1 MGSRYTGRHRAAA
14 HASEAGAFSPVTR
27 ASRRRHPPGRA
38 LRRPV
43 LTAGAVLALVGASAA
58 GYAKAGDVTSG
69 SAATFTLPATA
80 VAQANE
86 ARDEQL
92 DRASYRQQ
100 ATRVLSLRQ
109 SAATDATRAEQ
120 VAEAAKLQAER
131 EAAQAQASRDAQRE
145 SVIAN
150 AQQDPRFVARMML
163 PDFGWDDSQWSC
175 LERLWVGESGWNYQA
190 TNRSSGAY
198 GIPQSLPASKM
209 GTVADDYLTNP
220 VTQITW
226 GMQYIEASYG
236 NPCGALSCWN
246 AKSPHWY

>member
-1 MGSRYTGRHRAAA
+1 MGSRYTGRHRASA
-14 HASEAGAFSPVTR
+14 HASDANAPSPATR
-27 ASRRRHPPGRA
+27 VLRSRHPPGKG

-43 LTAGAVLALVGASAA
+43 LTAGAALALVGASAV

-69 SAATFTLPATA
+69 SAATFTVPATA

-86 ARDEQL
+86 AHDEQL
-92 DRASYRQQ
+92 DRTSYRQQ

-109 SAATDATRAEQ
+109 STAADATRAEQ

-150 AQQDPRFVARMML
+150 AQQDPRSVARMML

-175 LERLWVGESGWNYQA
+175 LEQLWVGESGWNYQA

-226 GMQYIEASYG
+226 GM
-236 NPCGALSCWN
+236 
-246 AKSPHWY
+246 